1 MSSCFLPNKPESCPG
16 IHQTLTFQVLFFQD
30 TLPQGEGTMK
40 PIGIALSTCLL
51 TGLLTLLSGC
61 AALVDSVNEE
71 PVNIDNSKRT
81 WGSWMDDQTIET
93 VTAVN
98 INKADPA
105 LRESRVKVI
114 SFNGIVLLIGQVP
127 NEHMKRVA
135 GQTAQNVEKVRQVYN
150 ELEIGPNADILAQSN
165 DSWLTS
171 KIKASMV
178 TNEAVI
184 ADRIKIN
191 TEQGTVYLM
200 GLITPGM
207 AQEAVSIAANTYGV
221 SRVVKVFEYIH

>member
-1 MSSCFLPNKPESCPG
+1 
-16 IHQTLTFQVLFFQD
+16 
-30 TLPQGEGTMK
+30 MK

-81 WGSWMDDQTIET
+81 WGSWVDDQTIET

-127 NEHMKRVA
+127 NENLKRLA
-135 GQTAQNVEKVRQVYN
+135 GQTAQKVEKVRQVYN
-150 ELEIGPNADILAQSN
+150 ELEIGPNADILVQSN
-165 DSWLTS
+165 DSWLTT
-171 KIKASMV
+171 KIKTSMV
-178 TNEAVI
+178 TNETVI

-200 GLITPGM
+200 GLITPKM

-221 SRVVKVFEYIH
+221 SRVVKVFEYIQ

>member
-1 MSSCFLPNKPESCPG
+1 
-16 IHQTLTFQVLFFQD
+16 
-30 TLPQGEGTMK
+30 MK

-81 WGSWMDDQTIET
+81 WGSWVDDQTIET

-114 SFNGIVLLIGQVP
+114 SFNGTVLLIGQVP
-127 NEHMKRVA
+127 NANLKRLA
-135 GQTAQNVEKVRQVYN
+135 GQTAQRVEKVRQVYN
-150 ELEIGPNADILAQSN
+150 ELKIGPNADILVQSN
-165 DSWLTS
+165 DSWLTT
-171 KIKASMV
+171 KIKTSMV
-178 TNEAVI
+178 TSEAVV

-200 GLITPGM
+200 GLITPKM

-221 SRVVKVFEYIH
+221 SRVVKVFEYVQ

>member
-1 MSSCFLPNKPESCPG
+1 MRV
-16 IHQTLTFQVLFFQD
+16 I
-30 TLPQGEGTMK
+30 MK

-81 WGSWMDDQTIET
+81 WGSWIDDQTIET

-114 SFNGIVLLIGQVP
+114 SFNGTVLLIGQVP
-127 NEHMKRVA
+127 NANLKKLA
-135 GQTAQNVEKVRQVYN
+135 GQTAQRVEKVRQVYN
-150 ELEIGPNADILAQSN
+150 ELEIGPNADILVQSN
-165 DSWLTS
+165 DSWLTT
-171 KIKASMV
+171 KIKTSMV

-200 GLITPGM
+200 GLITPKM

-221 SRVVKVFEYIH
+221 SRVVKVFEYVR

>member
-1 MSSCFLPNKPESCPG
+1 
-16 IHQTLTFQVLFFQD
+16 
-30 TLPQGEGTMK
+30 MK
-40 PIGIALSTCLL
+40 PIGITLSKALSTCLL

-71 PVNIDNSKRT
+71 PVSIDNSKRT
-81 WGSWMDDQTIET
+81 WGSWIDDQTIET

-98 INKADPA
+98 INKAAPA

-127 NEHMKRVA
+127 NENLKRVA

-171 KIKASMV
+171 KIKAAMV

-200 GLITPGM
+200 GLITPKM

-221 SRVVKVFEYIH
+221 SRVVKVFEYIQ

>member
-1 MSSCFLPNKPESCPG
+1 
-16 IHQTLTFQVLFFQD
+16 
-30 TLPQGEGTMK
+30 MK

-61 AALVDSVNEE
+61 AALDDSVNEE

-81 WGSWMDDQTIET
+81 WGSWVDDQTIET

-114 SFNGIVLLIGQVP
+114 SFNGTVLLIGQVP
-127 NEHMKRVA
+127 NANLKKLA
-135 GQTAQNVEKVRQVYN
+135 GQTAQRVEKVRQVYN
-150 ELEIGPNADILAQSN
+150 ELEIGPNADILVQSN
-165 DSWLTS
+165 DSWLTT
-171 KIKASMV
+171 KIKTSMV
-178 TNEAVI
+178 TNEAVV

-200 GLITPGM
+200 GLITPKM

-221 SRVVKVFEYIH
+221 SRVVKVFEYVQ